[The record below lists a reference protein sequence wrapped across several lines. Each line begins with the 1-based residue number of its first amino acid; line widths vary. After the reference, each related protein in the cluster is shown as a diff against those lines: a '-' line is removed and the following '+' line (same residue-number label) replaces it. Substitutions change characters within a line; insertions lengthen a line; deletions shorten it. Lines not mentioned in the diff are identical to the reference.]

1 MLITYLAPFEF
12 DVVVRFLGGGCCC
25 CCCCCCFSPWDGRR
39 ANKMNPYELK
49 VFVFLNKSV
58 TSKSLEGG
66 FCFYFGGWVG
76 QGQLGR

>member
-1 MLITYLAPFEF
+1 
-12 DVVVRFLGGGCCC
+12 
-25 CCCCCCFSPWDGRR
+25 
-39 ANKMNPYELK
+39 MNPYELK